1 MKTQKEKY
9 QPRTETDEKET
20 WGAKQ
25 SADWKINEGRSDRFK
40 DKARS
45 KSLGINED
53 NQINLLKSIA
63 NTNCQ

>member
-9 QPRTETDEKET
+9 YPRTETDEKEI

-40 DKARS
+40 DNKQ
-45 KSLGINED
+45 KLGYELRQSD
-53 NQINLLKSIA
+53 
-63 NTNCQ
+63 